1 MIKIEM
7 RLDMPVPK
15 LVDGV
20 TIYVMTEEEKKQD
33 IIRKMKKGED
43 NALPTEKNS
52 LAMGSDSVEVKE
64 QLNRIEGKLDLLLA
78 KGDN

>member
-1 MIKIEM
+1 
-7 RLDMPVPK
+7 MPVPK
-15 LVDGV
+15 LVNGV

-33 IIRKMKKGED
+33 IVRKMKKGED

>member
-1 MIKIEM
+1 
-7 RLDMPVPK
+7 MPVPK

-33 IIRKMKKGED
+33 IIRKMKKGEEYTE
-43 NALPTEKNS
+43 LPPEQKPLTMEHDFV
-52 LAMGSDSVEVKE
+52 GVKE

>member
-1 MIKIEM
+1 
-7 RLDMPVPK
+7 MPVPK

-43 NALPTEKNS
+43 NALQTEKKP
-52 LAMGSDSVEVKE
+52 LTMEPDFVGVKE

>member
-1 MIKIEM
+1 
-7 RLDMPVPK
+7 MPVPK

-33 IIRKMKKGED
+33 IIRKMKKEEYTE
-43 NALPTEKNS
+43 LPPESKPLTISPDSTEI
-52 LAMGSDSVEVKE
+52 KE
-64 QLNRIEGKLDLLLA
+64 QLNRIEGKLDLILA

>member
-1 MIKIEM
+1 
-7 RLDMPVPK
+7 MPVPK

-43 NALPTEKNS
+43 NALPTDKKPLNTEP
-52 LAMGSDSVEVKE
+52 DFVEVKE
-64 QLNRIEGKLDLLLA
+64 QLNRIEGKLDLFLA

>member
-1 MIKIEM
+1 MS
-7 RLDMPVPK
+7 VPK

-43 NALPTEKNS
+43 NALPTEKK
-52 LAMGSDSVEVKE
+52 LLTTEPDFAGVKE

>member
-1 MIKIEM
+1 
-7 RLDMPVPK
+7 MPVPK
-15 LVDGV
+15 LVNGV

-33 IIRKMKKGED
+33 IIRKMKKGEYTR
-43 NALPTEKNS
+43 LPPEPKPLTMSTEFTE
-52 LAMGSDSVEVKE
+52 LKE

>member
-1 MIKIEM
+1 
-7 RLDMPVPK
+7 MPVPK

-33 IIRKMKKGED
+33 IIRKMKKEEY
-43 NALPTEKNS
+43 TESNPVT
-52 LAMGSDSVEVKE
+52 MEPDFVEVKE
-64 QLNRIEGKLDLLLA
+64 QLNRIEGKLDMLLA

>member
-1 MIKIEM
+1 
-7 RLDMPVPK
+7 MPVPK

-43 NALPTEKNS
+43 NALPTEKKP
-52 LAMGSDSVEVKE
+52 LTMEPDVVGVKE

-78 KGDN
+78 KGEN

>member
-1 MIKIEM
+1 
-7 RLDMPVPK
+7 MPVPK

-43 NALPTEKNS
+43 NALPTEKNP
-52 LAMGSDSVEVKE
+52 LAMGSDFVEVKE

-78 KGDN
+78 KGEN

>member
-1 MIKIEM
+1 
-7 RLDMPVPK
+7 MPVPK

-33 IIRKMKKGED
+33 IIRKMKKGEY
-43 NALPTEKNS
+43 NALPTEKKP
-52 LAMGSDSVEVKE
+52 LTTEPDFVEVKE

-78 KGDN
+78 KGEN

>member
-1 MIKIEM
+1 
-7 RLDMPVPK
+7 MPVPK

-43 NALPTEKNS
+43 NALPTEKKP
-52 LAMGSDSVEVKE
+52 LTTEPDFAGVKE
-64 QLNRIEGKLDLLLA
+64 QLNRIEGKLDLILA

>member
-1 MIKIEM
+1 
-7 RLDMPVPK
+7 MPVPK

-33 IIRKMKKGED
+33 IIRKMKKGEYTQIPQEPSP
-43 NALPTEKNS
+43 LTTE
-52 LAMGSDSVEVKE
+52 ADFVEVKE

>member
-1 MIKIEM
+1 
-7 RLDMPVPK
+7 MPVPK

-43 NALPTEKNS
+43 SALPTEKKPLS
-52 LAMGSDSVEVKE
+52 TGSDSVEFKE

>member
-1 MIKIEM
+1 
-7 RLDMPVPK
+7 MPVPK

-33 IIRKMKKGED
+33 IIRKMKKGE
-43 NALPTEKNS
+43 NNTLPTEKKS
-52 LAMGSDSVEVKE
+52 LTTEPDFAGVKE

>member
-1 MIKIEM
+1 
-7 RLDMPVPK
+7 MPVPK

-43 NALPTEKNS
+43 NALPTEKKP
-52 LAMGSDSVEVKE
+52 LTMEPDFVGVKE

>member
-1 MIKIEM
+1 
-7 RLDMPVPK
+7 MPVPK

-43 NALPTEKNS
+43 NALPTERKP
-52 LAMGSDSVEVKE
+52 LTMEPDFVEVKE
-64 QLNRIEGKLDLLLA
+64 QLNRIEGKLDMLLA

>member
-1 MIKIEM
+1 
-7 RLDMPVPK
+7 MPVPK

-43 NALPTEKNS
+43 NALPTEKKPLTIS
-52 LAMGSDSVEVKE
+52 PDFIEVKE
-64 QLNRIEGKLDLLLA
+64 QLNRIEGKLDMLLA